1 MVISGLDCR
10 YNGTGLW
17 PLSIQV
23 VALALVILAMVFI
36 IRATVSNPFFSAVI
50 RIQNDRRHFVIV
62 AGPYRYIRHSGY
74 AGFILYILSMPL
86 MLGSSWALI
95 PAIISTGLYILTDL
109 EDLTLQYELLGYR
122 DYALHVP
129 YRFIPRV

>member
-62 AGPYRYIRHSGY
+62 AGPYRYI
-74 AGFILYILSMPL
+74 LYILSMPL